1 MANFWPF
8 GSGSA
13 ESSSRDVEIKSMD
26 AYDPLRNFM
35 IYGAQNN
42 ARTPKTCLDLYDQSL
57 AVTMPVR
64 KIADKL
70 AELEPI
76 IIKDKAKI
84 TKHPILDFLRNPS
97 MDHTRYLFLK
107 QIATYYLVT
116 GEFFVM
122 YLGNGNSAP
131 KEAYPI
137 SPQYLSHESSKGF
150 LTQFEVS
157 GDLLTGLYMRDGRG
171 YKIKNGPDLRTLTHH
186 RDFSTRDNSMMRGQ
200 SVLIS
205 ASNYARQ
212 QTLGVMHNLSVLE
225 KGGRMSLI
233 FHFENDMD
241 EDEFTAIRSKVN
253 EQYAGV
259 ANAGAIG
266 VTAGGKLDVKNLSM
280 TNNDMDWSKGLE
292 MATQAVALAYN
303 YPLQLLT
310 VDASTFNNLS
320 TGVEMLYD
328 DAVTPLSKIIFAGIQ
343 RDIGEKFG
351 LGPDEVLTYDE
362 EKIPTLKRRTLDE
375 VTKVKEL
382 GVESDNELRNRI
394 GREDYDGGDLIYK
407 PSMMV
412 PVGIDVVTNDDGIDV
427 GNNES

>member
-8 GSGSA
+8 GRGSI
-13 ESSSRDVEIKSMD
+13 ESSSPRDIEIKNID

-35 IYGAQNN
+35 LYGAQDN
-42 ARTPKTCLDLYDQSL
+42 ARTPQTCLNLYDQSL

-70 AELEPI
+70 AELDPV

-84 TKHPILDFLRNPS
+84 TKHPILDFLKNPS
-97 MDHTRYLFLK
+97 SDHTQYLFLK

-116 GEFFVM
+116 GEFFVV
-122 YLGNGNSAP
+122 YLGNEKSAP

-137 SPQYLSHESSKGF
+137 SPQYLSHNSANGF
-150 LTQFEVS
+150 LTQFEIS
-157 GDLLTGLYMRDGRG
+157 GDLLTGCYYR
-171 YKIKNGPDLRTLTHH
+171 NGQVYTEKGVGLRTLTHH

-200 SVLIS
+200 SILIS

-241 EDEFTAIRSKVN
+241 EDEFSAVRSKVN

-280 TNNDMDWSKGLE
+280 TNNDMDWSRGME

-310 VDASTFNNLS
+310 VDASTFNNLA
-320 TGVEMLYD
+320 TGIEMLYD
-328 DAVTPLSKIIFAGIQ
+328 DAVTPLSKVVFGGIQ
-343 RDIGEKFG
+343 RDIGKRFG
-351 LGPDEVLTYDE
+351 LGPGEILTYDE
-362 EKIPTLKRRTLDE
+362 DKIPSLKRRTLDE

-382 GVESDNELRNRI
+382 GIESDNELRNRI
-394 GREDYDGGDLIYK
+394 GREDYIGGDLIYK
-407 PSMMV
+407 PSQMV
-412 PVGIDVVTNDDGIDV
+412 PVGEDVVNNDPEMDI
-427 GNNES
+427 ETLR